1 MSNEITVANS
11 NWVNVVDMAL
21 TTLESER
28 SQRVYLQTFD
38 AWATWCDENGND
50 IFNFLLVSDWIAS
63 QDTTKATRQRQ
74 LSAMRKLAQTLYIL
88 TGDDVAQ
95 RMLAVLKMIKAPKP
109 DQEITDSQE
118 RKRKALSPSE
128 AERLLHVWDGDN
140 TPRGKRNCAMIAV
153 MLLSGVR
160 RAELAAIMWPDVN
173 LEEGTI
179 FIRHGKGDKSR
190 DVALAGD
197 FAIRALRELMEVM
210 PYDCRYV
217 FRSVRKG
224 GKFNIE
230 DKPIT
235 GTDVYRMWR
244 KSCVMAGV
252 DSTKPHDARR
262 TFITEGLTVGVE
274 THNIQKQVGHAR
286 ADTTLHYAQSLDAKN
301 IRAKLRF
308 RYGG

>member
-1 MSNEITVANS
+1 
-11 NWVNVVDMAL
+11 MAA
-21 TTLESER
+21 
-28 SQRVYLQTFD
+28 V
-38 AWATWCDENGND
+38 
-50 IFNFLLVSDWIAS
+50 
-63 QDTTKATRQRQ
+63 
-74 LSAMRKLAQTLYIL
+74 
-88 TGDDVAQ
+88 DDVEPAGVEQ
-95 RMLAVLKMIKAPKP
+95 GRREAHLEAVHTPPLV
-109 DQEITDSQE
+109 
-118 RKRKALSPSE
+118 AL
-128 AERLLHVWDGDN
+128 
-140 TPRGKRNCAMIAV
+140 
-153 MLLSGVR
+153 
-160 RAELAAIMWPDVN
+160 
-173 LEEGTI
+173 
-179 FIRHGKGDKSR
+179 R

-197 FAIRALRELMEVM
+197 FAVRALRELMEVM

-224 GKFNIE
+224 GKFNVD

-308 RYGG
+308 RYGD